1 MMQEHL
7 QKCAKYGFIL
17 ATVILPVL
25 TTEKEFTLNFDEF
38 GECAENGTL
47 EPGNMLITE
56 RSQKKLHKRLR
67 GIVTDMMRLGYI

>member
-17 ATVILPVL
+17 ATVILPIL
-25 TTEKEFTLNFDEF
+25 TTEKEFTLDFDVL

-47 EPGNMLITE
+47 EPGNMLISE
-56 RSQKKLHKRLR
+56 RSLKKLNKRLR
-67 GIVTDMMRLGYI
+67 DIVADMMRLGYI